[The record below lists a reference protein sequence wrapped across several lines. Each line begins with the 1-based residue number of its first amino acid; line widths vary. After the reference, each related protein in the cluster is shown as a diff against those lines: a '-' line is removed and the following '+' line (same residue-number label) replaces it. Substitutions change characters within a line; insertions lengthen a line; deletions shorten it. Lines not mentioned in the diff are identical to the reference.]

1 MRGTTFPSNESNGK
15 GRKIEHVGVAG
26 SGTMGTQLVAYFLS
40 RDLKVTLFTSNP
52 TRAKT
57 LLNDFLK
64 ERFPKLQQ
72 VANTEQLTITS
83 DLYVLCKTQ
92 IIIETMK
99 EDLMIKRDF
108 VSRIVEI
115 DSSVIIGSCTSSLT
129 LKQISNGIEDNGRI
143 QVIHF
148 SNPVAKMRVIEL
160 VLSKEISKQTKVRLE
175 EFFSKLEHE
184 VVEVPDIP
192 GYVINSIIFAMI
204 EQANNLEKVHGIP
217 SESIDTL
224 MRVGCGFPMGPFE
237 IEKLIGSQTV
247 ELVRK
252 NLRDN
257 SQD

>member
-1 MRGTTFPSNESNGK
+1 MRGRVFPSNESKSND
-15 GRKIEHVGVAG
+15 RNIEHIGVAG
-26 SGTMGTQLVAYFLS
+26 SGTMGTQLVAYLLS
-40 RDLKVTLFTSNP
+40 RSLKVTLFTRNP

-57 LLNDFLK
+57 LLNDFLT
-64 ERFPKLQQ
+64 ERYPKLLDISD
-72 VANTEQLTITS
+72 TDQLTVSS
-83 DLYVLCKTQ
+83 DLNVLCETQ

-108 VSRIVEI
+108 IRRVIEK

-129 LKQISNGIEDNGRI
+129 LKQVSNGIQDSGRI

-148 SNPVAKMRVIEL
+148 SNPVAKMKVIEL
-160 VLSKEISKQTKVRLE
+160 VPSNEISDHTKLRLE

-204 EQANNLEKVHGIP
+204 EKANLLTKKHGIP
-217 SESIDTL
+217 SEDIDTL

-237 IEKLIGSQTV
+237 IEKLIGAQTV
-247 ELVRK
+247 DLIRK
-252 NLRDN
+252 NLSRN
-257 SQD
+257 S